1 MYLHEKKISMY
12 DIIGDIHGHADT
24 LERLLVKLGYQR
36 VSGIYKHPEG
46 RQVVYVG
53 DFIDRGPKIRE
64 TLHVVRNM
72 VEAGSAHAVMGNHEY
87 NAVCFHTPHKE
98 EGGFFRSH
106 SVKEIEQHLETLRQ
120 FKDFPDEWESFLR
133 WFQTLP
139 MFLEFPAFNV
149 VHAYWNPSHI
159 AWLKENYQPDHGGL
173 TGSFLSES
181 CVKNSQAFKAVEET
195 LKGPE
200 IALPNGVFMV
210 DKEGHQRSE
219 CRLKWWVSTKNNMGE
234 GVMECP
240 ETEQSKPMPPGSDL
254 SIYTAEKTVFFGHYW
269 LKGNPKIENKSAI
282 CLDYSVAK
290 HGKLVAYR
298 FDAKHIIDSKN
309 FIFI

>member
-1 MYLHEKKISMY
+1 MY

-24 LERLLVKLGYQR
+24 LERLLVKLGYNRTRDTYSHPLGRR
-36 VSGIYKHPEG
+36 V
-46 RQVVYVG
+46 VFLG

-64 TLHVVRNM
+64 TLHLVRNM
-72 VEAGSAHAVMGNHEY
+72 VESGNAYAIMGNHEY

-106 SVKEIEQHLETLRQ
+106 SVKEIEQHIETLRQ
-120 FKDFPDEWESFLR
+120 FKDFPDEWNSFLS

-149 VHAYWNPSHI
+149 VHAYWNPKHI
-159 AWLKENYQPDHGGL
+159 AWLKEHYRLDKGGL
-173 TGSFLSES
+173 TSVFLTQS
-181 CVKNSQAFKAVEET
+181 CKKKTEAFIAVEET

-200 IALPNGVFMV
+200 IPLPDDVFMI
-210 DKEGHQRSE
+210 DKEGHARSE
-219 CRLKWWVSTKNNMGE
+219 CRLKWWASSKQNMGE

-240 ETEQSKPMPPGSDL
+240 ESERENPMPPGSDL
-254 SIYTAEKTVFFGHYW
+254 TIFKSEKPVFFGHYW
-269 LKGNPKIENKSAI
+269 LKGNPVVENEWAI

-290 HGKLVAYR
+290 HGKLVAYQ
-298 FDAKHIIDSKN
+298 FDTKN
-309 FIFI
+309 FIFV